1 MLRSQPYTTALE
13 KRSLGKRAYK
23 SLIETSCSNRISGGY
38 CGGVPPLPIPNRE
51 VKPTSADGTA
61 MQCGRVGNR
70 LLLKRV
76 LRRKSWDSFF
86 YAFFFK
92 GRQSSFLN
100 CRTLRGSPDKS
111 RGKLF
116 DSTENLYLCAMNN
129 QGLLALAQLILP
141 SEILTNFE
149 VVHVEEEASL
159 IRIYLDESVKA
170 EYK

>member
-70 LLLKRV
+70 LLLEESSETKV
-76 LRRKSWDSFF
+76 LGLSFF
-86 YAFFFK
+86 VIWLVERRRGWR
-92 GRQSSFLN
+92 GRMWGGSTRLN
-100 CRTLRGSPDKS
+100 GLFMGIAVDCSRSEKEELLIPYTGSADF
-111 RGKLF
+111 RVEV
-116 DSTENLYLCAMNN
+116 DRCA
-129 QGLLALAQLILP
+129 I
-141 SEILTNFE
+141 
-149 VVHVEEEASL
+149 
-159 IRIYLDESVKA
+159 
-170 EYK
+170 